1 MQCTRCYLKRE
12 PIKSW
17 FDFLIVCYFAPR
29 RSMTCNWTVNTKPS
43 AITMDVTWMVGIYS
57 WIKRATERSKKK
69 KKIKKSIPQI
79 MLWTYYCILLLT
91 SHLISSHHSH
101 NKSLFCYAI
110 RNGDGVDRNKLTFGN
125 FVWVLEE
132 GLKICAI
139 LRNNICY
146 GWLTMSNVEFDRLLV
161 LYGTYPAGRGGQ
173 QEEIS
178 NPECIWALFS
188 MCQGASFEY

>member
-1 MQCTRCYLKRE
+1 
-12 PIKSW
+12 
-17 FDFLIVCYFAPR
+17 
-29 RSMTCNWTVNTKPS
+29 
-43 AITMDVTWMVGIYS
+43 MVGIYS

-173 QEEIS
+173 QEEIL

-188 MCQGASFEY
+188 MCQSASFEYYIVPVQSHIIDRSSSVLTPAKPTSTNFPMFSTLAIADTKENQNTRH